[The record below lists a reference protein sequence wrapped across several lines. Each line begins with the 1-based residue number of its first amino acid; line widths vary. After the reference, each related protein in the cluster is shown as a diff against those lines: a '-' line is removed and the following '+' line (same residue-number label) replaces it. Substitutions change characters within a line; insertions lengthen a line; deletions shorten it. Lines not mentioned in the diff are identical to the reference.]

1 MPPHTVAFVFDSGEP
16 PFGRGLPPSRPFAGG
31 MADGPFAFKGF
42 CPPAASAPAALASL
56 PPVPAR
62 RRPLRG
68 EILTARRVC
77 AARAP
82 GGPVSAYW
90 RASDRVRPARRRF
103 VQDAPLPRDPTIWE
117 SLRGVEALGAQ
128 AGRDEEREAQV
139 RADAELARAIHMSQ
153 LEAPT
158 PAPALAPP
166 VPAALRPAEVAARW
180 RERAI
185 ARGAELRQ
193 RDGRTAGQ
201 ARRLA
206 TDVQRWGERDGRG
219 A

>member
-1 MPPHTVAFVFDSGEP
+1 MRDAPLRQEQPPQLPQVSLGACTWVPPHNVAFVFDSDEP

-82 GGPVSAYW
+82 GW
-90 RASDRVRPARRRF
+90 WAS
-103 VQDAPLPRDPTIWE
+103 
-117 SLRGVEALGAQ
+117 
-128 AGRDEEREAQV
+128 GRL
-139 RADAELARAIHMSQ
+139 LAR
-153 LEAPT
+153 L
-158 PAPALAPP
+158 
-166 VPAALRPAEVAARW
+166 
-180 RERAI
+180 
-185 ARGAELRQ
+185 
-193 RDGRTAGQ
+193 
-201 ARRLA
+201 
-206 TDVQRWGERDGRG
+206 
-219 A
+219 